1 MLALL
6 LAPNA
11 PASRMLLALAL
22 GLTAAAAN
30 ILGGLFIL
38 HREWSRQ
45 YLKYFL
51 ALGAGFM
58 LAAAV
63 LEILPESVT
72 MTGSVAYF
80 LVLVGYFIVHFFEH
94 TLAPHFHFGEE
105 THPEHLVHEHAGI
118 SALLGLSIHTFFDG
132 VAIASGFLV
141 SGWLGSVIFLAI
153 FLHKIPE
160 GFTVASL
167 MLASGRSKRTAFLA
181 AILLGVATVA
191 GIVLMGLLHGEV
203 GYALPI
209 SAGVTLYVA
218 ATDLIPEVNREPD
231 TRMALLVFLG
241 VSLML
246 LLAKLFHA

>member
-1 MLALL
+1 MMLVS
-6 LAPNA
+6 PSINV
-11 PASRMLLALAL
+11 PASRMLLALLL

-38 HREWSRQ
+38 HRDWSRQ

-58 LAAAV
+58 LAAAI
-63 LEILPESVT
+63 LEILPESVAL
-72 MTGSVAYF
+72 TGSLAYF

-105 THPEHLVHEHAGI
+105 THVEHFVPQRAGI
-118 SALLGLSIHTFFDG
+118 SA
-132 VAIASGFLV
+132 
-141 SGWLGSVIFLAI
+141 WLGGVIFLAI
-153 FLHKIPE
+153 ALHKIPE

-167 MLASGRSKRTAFLA
+167 MLASGQSRRTAFLA
-181 AILLGVATVA
+181 AIWLGVATVT
-191 GIVLMGLLHGEV
+191 GVLLMGLLHSQV

-246 LLAKLFHA
+246 LLAKLFRA